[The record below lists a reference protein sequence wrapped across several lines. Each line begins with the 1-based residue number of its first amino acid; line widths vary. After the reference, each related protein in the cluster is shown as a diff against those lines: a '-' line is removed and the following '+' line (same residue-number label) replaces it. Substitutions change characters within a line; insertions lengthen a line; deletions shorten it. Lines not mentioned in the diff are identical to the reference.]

1 MSFVE
6 LKFLILAQIGIDI
19 TIIIVFIFLVR
30 RLRYLNKDKLK
41 VVKVFESILT
51 DADKTAGQFK
61 EQLEEKHHLIKR
73 LNEQLDKRIVS
84 LNMLLNRADVL
95 LSHGRQSA
103 EVNDNPVSLN
113 RQQTEVIELAKEGH
127 RLEEIANMLSIPKGE
142 VKLVLDL
149 KKKLSQ
155 MGSREGV
162 P

>member
-1 MSFVE
+1 M
-6 LKFLILAQIGIDI
+6 ILAQIGIDI

-30 RLRYLNKDKLK
+30 RLRYPNKDKSKK
-41 VVKVFESILT
+41 VVKVFESILA
-51 DADKTAGQFK
+51 DADKIAEQFK

-84 LNMLLNRADVL
+84 LNMLLNRADIL

-127 RLEEIANMLSIPKGE
+127 RVEEIANMLSIPKGE
-142 VKLVLDL
+142 VSLVLDL

-162 P
+162 S